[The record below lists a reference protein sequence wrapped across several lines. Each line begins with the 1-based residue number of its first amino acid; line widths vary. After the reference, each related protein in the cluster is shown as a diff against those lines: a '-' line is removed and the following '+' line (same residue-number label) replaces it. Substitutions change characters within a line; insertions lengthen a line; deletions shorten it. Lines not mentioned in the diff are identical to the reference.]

1 VLCGGSR
8 DTKAAAAF
16 ALYDVNGD
24 GTISSDE
31 MTRYLTSVFNIMYA
45 VEPGTEKKMGCSA
58 AELALVTTQAAFKE
72 AGLGD
77 DGDMSFEMFQKWY
90 SGEDTGKIVQ
100 QASDVAAGT
109 VSLEE
114 LKRISGLGR
123 RSPTEVMEMFANVTN
138 EEGYISMESF
148 AEVFEELVSEEDVS
162 DEDIDKLHVALGRLF
177 DSMDENG
184 DGKLDFVEYVFF
196 FGVGAREPS
205 FLSLSIS
212 LSLSLSHTHAHTHT
226 HNRLSSG
233 LTVLCGGSVSEK
245 TQSAF
250 ALYDLD
256 GNGSISL
263 EEFEHYLTSVF
274 KVMYELEP
282 GTEEAMGCG
291 PTELAMV
298 TAAQAFKECDLN
310 GDGSISYEEFY
321 RWYNTTDESSS
332 SKIVQAATANAVE
345 NISLAEMQRFDV

>member
-1 VLCGGSR
+1 MLCGGSR

-196 FGVGAREPS
+196 FWCWSTRT
-205 FLSLSIS
+205 FLSFSVNFS
-212 LSLSLSHTHAHTHT
+212 LSLSLSHTRTHTHT
-226 HNRLSSG
+226 
-233 LTVLCGGSVSEK
+233 
-245 TQSAF
+245 Q
-250 ALYDLD
+250 
-256 GNGSISL
+256 
-263 EEFEHYLTSVF
+263 
-274 KVMYELEP
+274 
-282 GTEEAMGCG
+282 
-291 PTELAMV
+291 
-298 TAAQAFKECDLN
+298 QAFQRLN
-310 GDGSISYEEFY
+310 GALWWFRIGEDTKCIC
-321 RWYNTTDESSS
+321 
-332 SKIVQAATANAVE
+332 VV
-345 NISLAEMQRFDV
+345 